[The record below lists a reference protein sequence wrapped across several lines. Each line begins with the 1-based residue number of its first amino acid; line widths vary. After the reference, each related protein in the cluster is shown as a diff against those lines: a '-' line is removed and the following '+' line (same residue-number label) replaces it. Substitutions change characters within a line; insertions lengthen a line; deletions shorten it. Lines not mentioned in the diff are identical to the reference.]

1 MRKLPGP
8 FFPPDTLY
16 FPVNLPMSSRTTVL
30 IIDDNETDGW
40 IAGRIIKKYDQQVD
54 IVVFNHAADA
64 LHYLRGEVD
73 PSGETT
79 YVILLDIYMPGMDG
93 WQFLEE
99 YLYLSESTRAITR
112 LYMHTSS
119 ISPSDQR
126 RAGAFSY
133 VQHYVSKPL
142 VGGDL
147 KLLQPERSA

>member
-1 MRKLPGP
+1 M
-8 FFPPDTLY
+8 
-16 FPVNLPMSSRTTVL
+16 VNKPMPSRTTVL

-40 IAGRIIKKYDQQVD
+40 IAGRLIKKYDQQAV
-54 IVVFNHAADA
+54 IVVFNNAADA

-73 PSGETT
+73 ASGDTS
-79 YVILLDIYMPGMDG
+79 YVVLLDIYMPCMDG

-99 YLYLSESTRAITR
+99 YMHLPEATQAVTR

-126 RAGAFSY
+126 RASAFSH

-147 KLLQPERSA
+147 KLLLPDRSA

>member
-1 MRKLPGP
+1 
-8 FFPPDTLY
+8 
-16 FPVNLPMSSRTTVL
+16 MSSRTTVL

-40 IAGRIIKKYDQQVD
+40 IAGRIIKKYDQQAA
-54 IVVFNHAADA
+54 IVLFNNAADA
-64 LHYLRGEVD
+64 LHYLRGEVA
-73 PSGETT
+73 PSGDTT
-79 YVILLDIYMPGMDG
+79 YVILLDIYMPEMDG

-99 YLYLSESTRAITR
+99 YLYLPEATQAVTR

-126 RAGAFSY
+126 RASAFTQ

-147 KLLQPERSA
+147 KLLLPGRLA

>member
-1 MRKLPGP
+1 
-8 FFPPDTLY
+8 
-16 FPVNLPMSSRTTVL
+16 MSSLTTVL

-40 IAGRIIKKYDQQVD
+40 IAGRIIKKYDEQAA
-54 IVVFNHAADA
+54 IVAFNNAADA

-79 YVILLDIYMPGMDG
+79 YVVLLDIYMPGMDG

-99 YLYLSESTRAITR
+99 YLYLPAANRAVTR

-147 KLLQPERSA
+147 KFLLPERSA